1 MSVRTKWISL
11 FVLVVSGILFPGISG
26 AFTNDSVS
34 LYTPYTRISVP
45 PGESIEYTIDVINK
59 SSEIKNAGISVTG
72 IPKSWSYELKSG
84 GWKIGQLSI
93 LPGEK
98 KNLVLKVDVPFQVNK
113 GSYRFQV
120 IAAGF
125 DVLPL
130 TVIVSE
136 QGTYKTEFTS
146 EQSNMEG
153 RANATFTFQA
163 NLKNRTGENQLY
175 ALMVNA
181 PQGWNV
187 AFKSDYKQVTSV
199 NIEPNS
205 EKQITIEIDPPDII
219 EAGPYKIPIRAST
232 STTSASLD
240 LEVVIT
246 GSFGIELTTPTG
258 LLSTD
263 ITAGD
268 EKRIELAVRNTG
280 SAELKDIKL
289 NFTAPAKWE
298 VIFDPKKIDKLES
311 GKTAQVFATL
321 KADKRA
327 IAGDYVTN
335 LEAKTAEGSSKAS
348 FRISVETPM
357 LWGWIGVLI
366 ILAAC
371 GSVYY
376 LFRKYGRR

>member
-11 FVLVVSGILFPGISG
+11 LISDLIGIMFLGTSAVIAG
-26 AFTNDSVS
+26 DSIS

-59 SSEIKNAGISVTG
+59 SSEIKNVGISVTG
-72 IPKSWSYELKSG
+72 IPKSWSYDLKSG

-120 IAAGF
+120 VAAGF

-146 EQSNMEG
+146 DQANMEG

-163 NLKNRTGENQLY
+163 GLKNRTGESQLY
-175 ALMVNA
+175 ALMVNP

-289 NFTAPAKWE
+289 NFTAPAKWD
-298 VIFDPKKIDKLES
+298 VIFDPKIIDKLES
-311 GKTAQVFATL
+311 GKTAQVFATV

-335 LEAKTAEGSSKAS
+335 MEAKTAEGSSKAS

-366 ILAAC
+366 IFAAC

>member
-1 MSVRTKWISL
+1 MSVRTKLISL
-11 FVLVVSGILFPGISG
+11 LITDLIGIMFLGTSAVIAG
-26 AFTNDSVS
+26 DSIS

-59 SSEIKNAGISVTG
+59 SSEIKNVGISVTG
-72 IPKSWSYELKSG
+72 IPKSWSYDLKSG

-113 GSYRFQV
+113 GSYRFHV
-120 IAAGF
+120 VAAGF

-146 EQSNMEG
+146 DQANMEG

-163 NLKNRTGENQLY
+163 GLKNRTGESQLY
-175 ALMVNA
+175 ALMVNP

-289 NFTAPAKWE
+289 NFTAPAKWD
-298 VIFDPKKIDKLES
+298 VIFDPKIIDKLES
-311 GKTAQVFATL
+311 GKTAQVFATV

-335 LEAKTAEGSSKAS
+335 MEAKTAEGSSKAS

-366 ILAAC
+366 IFAAC

>member
-268 EKRIELAVRNTG
+268 EKRIELVVRNTG

-289 NFTAPAKWE
+289 NFTAPAKWD